1 MRKPKWIDTPTGPKR
16 SLDRPATVDT
26 LLAGAPEDCN
36 TFKEVSDKISVINVT
51 YSELKELRDNSKLFP
66 GQTYRIID
74 YKTTSTQDETRALD
88 HVFDILVTATEINK
102 LAEVA
107 KVAHHEGDTYFA
119 QEPVES
125 WEIKYCLDNDTT
137 RFLWADEVNGK
148 GVIWYMKDQFSNEC
162 GYDFKNIQILRDEA
176 FNEKYYFEPFTNS
189 QGQTVYYHLT
199 APDYY
204 YFTFTYIDAENQVYD
219 MSLMSTQ
226 NVQKWE
232 CVHNKILG
240 QLRNVPANYSIPLNV
255 FVGNIKG
262 TTNAKGVV
270 YNVIEGYSNTFGGRN
285 VANNIF
291 SPAFVYSNFFADCG
305 YTQYNV
311 FQGPCFNNVFKG
323 SAQYLNISGVCRN
336 NNFNG
341 IANTLAVSGNF
352 SGNTIVGN
360 LLYMICSGEFLNNE
374 IGGDVEAANI
384 SGLCSANHITN
395 YMRKVNIFGQFDHN
409 TISNQC
415 SSLTVTGRVQQN
427 QITTIQFMEIHGL
440 IYNNVCQILAQS
452 IIGMSFQN
460 NTLNQNF
467 INNVVFHD
475 FTNNTVDCY
484 FRDCIIENKVQYTHF
499 NGDATQVNNYRIA
512 SGLHGTK
519 DALLEVTPKT
529 GATTSRILVQKED
542 GTVLD
547 YCEAEHIET
556 MQKLEERIAALESK

>member
-1 MRKPKWIDTPTGPKR
+1 MRKPKWIDTPAGPKR

-219 MSLMSTQ
+219 MSLMSTLK
-226 NVQKWE
+226 VSSWY
-232 CVHNKILG
+232 CLHNKVLG
-240 QLRNVPANYSIPLNV
+240 TIYNINSTCSIPLNI

-262 TTNAKGVV
+262 TTDNKCII
-270 YNVIEGYSNTFGGRN
+270 YNVIKGYSNTFGGRN
-285 VANNIF
+285 VF
-291 SPAFVYSNFFADCG
+291 SNRISSSSYSNFFADGGNSSTINFLGNCYNNIFKD
-305 YTQYNV
+305 YT
-311 FQGPCFNNVFKG
+311 
-323 SAQYLNISGVCRN
+323 SRLN
-336 NNFNG
+336 
-341 IANTLAVSGNF
+341 VSGRFANNKILGRTM
-352 SGNTIVGN
+352 SVT
-360 LLYMICSGEFLNNE
+360 CSGEVYDNE
-374 IGGDVEAANI
+374 IGGDLQVVDISGVCNGNNIAKYLSYTNI
-384 SGLCSANHITN
+384 SGSFRNNIVSN
-395 YMRKVNIFGQFDHN
+395 YCTSMNIAGQVKN
-409 TISNQC
+409 NQF
-415 SSLTVTGRVQQN
+415 SIMQYIV
-427 QITTIQFMEIHGL
+427 IHGA
-440 IYNNVCQILAQS
+440 INNNVCQIFAQN
-452 IIGMSFQN
+452 IIGTIFQN
-460 NTLNQNF
+460 NTINQSF

-529 GATTSRILVQKED
+529 GATTSRVLVQKED
-542 GTVLD
+542 STVLD

>member
-1 MRKPKWIDTPTGPKR
+1 MK
-16 SLDRPATVDT
+16 
-26 LLAGAPEDCN
+26 
-36 TFKEVSDKISVINVT
+36 VI
-51 YSELKELRDNSKLFP
+51 L
-66 GQTYRIID
+66 I
-74 YKTTSTQDETRALD
+74 
-88 HVFDILVTATEINK
+88 
-102 LAEVA
+102 
-107 KVAHHEGDTYFA
+107 
-119 QEPVES
+119 ES

-226 NVQKWE
+226 SIQKWD

-240 QLRNVPANYSIPLNV
+240 LINNVPADYSIPLNV

-262 TTNAKGVV
+262 TTNAKGVG
-270 YNVIEGYSNTFGGRN
+270 YNVIDGYSNTFGGRN

-291 SPAFVYSNFFADCG
+291 ESSFVYSNFFADCG
-305 YTQYNV
+305 YTQENV
-311 FQGPCFNNVFKG
+311 FWGYCSNNIFKG
-323 SAQYLNISGVCRN
+323 STQNLN
-336 NNFNG
+336 
-341 IANTLAVSGNF
+341 VSGNF
-352 SGNTIVGN
+352 SGNTIGGN
-360 LLYMICSGEFLNNE
+360 LSYMICSGDFLNNE
-374 IGGDVEAANI
+374 IGGDVEAAHI
-384 SGLCSANHITN
+384 SGLCNANHITN
-395 YMRKVNIFGQFDHN
+395 YMHKINIFGQFDHN

-415 SSLTVTGRVQQN
+415 STLTVTGRVQYN
-427 QITTIQFMEIHGL
+427 QATAMQFMVIHGL
-440 IYNNVCQILAQS
+440 IYNNVCQIFAQN
-452 IIGMSFQN
+452 IIGNVFQN

-519 DALLEVTPKT
+519 DTLLEVTPKT
-529 GATTSRILVQKED
+529 GATTSRVLVQKED